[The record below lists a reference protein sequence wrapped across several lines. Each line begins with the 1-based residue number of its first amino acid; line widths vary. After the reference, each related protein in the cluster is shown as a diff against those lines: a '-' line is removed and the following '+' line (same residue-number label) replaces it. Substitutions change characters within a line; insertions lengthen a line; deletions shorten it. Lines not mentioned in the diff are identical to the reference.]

1 MQIDVVFDTV
11 CPWCFIGKRR
21 LERALAQRPDLPIQ
35 LNWRPFLLNP
45 EMPTE
50 GIDRTAYLIKK
61 FGSETRVRRIY
72 GAIGDAGH
80 SVEIEFA
87 FDRIHRTPN
96 SVDSHRMVRFA
107 KDQGGRADITVEA
120 LFHAFFLDGRDIG
133 QRGVLLEIAEDIGL
147 DAAALAAH
155 FDDGEDIPDIHEA
168 NARAHRLG
176 INGVPAFSFPGNLV
190 ISGAQEPPV
199 LVRMIDA
206 AGVMAETT
214 AETAT

>member
-1 MQIDVVFDTV
+1 
-11 CPWCFIGKRR
+11 
-21 LERALAQRPDLPIQ
+21 
-35 LNWRPFLLNP
+35 
-45 EMPTE
+45 MPTDAPSMK
-50 GIDRTAYLIKK
+50 IDA
-61 FGSETRVRRIY
+61 TRGY
-72 GAIGDAGH
+72 GAKVVLYDRFTESREDIAGTL
-80 SVEIEFA
+80 VEKQGLTLIPP
-87 FDRIHRTPN
+87 FDHPLII
-96 SVDSHRMVRFA
+96 A
-107 KDQGGRADITVEA
+107 GQGTV
-120 LFHAFFLDGRDIG
+120 G
-133 QRGVLLEIAEDIGL
+133 LEIAEDIGL

-214 AETAT
+214 AEIAT